1 MNRNLSG
8 KRSMDL
14 LDPIAMRMLPLANY
28 PYGEELEMEAREF
41 VAYDD
46 TPEYVNT
53 DNSETVNIY
62 DERTWA

>member
-1 MNRNLSG
+1 
-8 KRSMDL
+8 
-14 LDPIAMRMLPLANY
+14 MRMLPLANY

-46 TPEYVNT
+46 TTEYVNT